1 MKIHDELSNPEI
13 LTLVVYLL
21 DGTIAPVDLED
32 AAIEAFKLA
41 PKKFSWIK
49 YDDRIDLRIIEYALR
64 AACRPNMKYLKGS
77 NKHGYMLTQKGLE
90 WVEKF
95 DDEKQMSTTSRKLSP
110 SDLALKEQIR
120 LKGTNAYKKFKDGNK
135 AKITIMDFRE
145 FTRVNDYFPEHIRKQ
160 RYAKI
165 DNAVKDDIELTNVW
179 NFIKTKFEEK

>member
-1 MKIHDELSNPEI
+1 LSNPEI

-21 DGTIAPVDLED
+21 DGTIVPVDLED

-77 NKHGYMLTQKGLE
+77 NKHGYMLTQIGLE
-90 WVEKF
+90 WAEKF
-95 DDEKQMSTTSRKLSP
+95 DEKKQLSTTSRKLSL
-110 SDLALKEQIR
+110 SDLILKEQVR
-120 LKGTNAYKKFKDGNK
+120 LKNTHAYEKFIGGNK
-135 AKITIMDFRE
+135 EKISIMDFRE

-160 RYAKI
+160 RYSKI
-165 DNAVKDDIELTNVW
+165 ENAVKDDVDLKNIW
-179 NFIKTKFEEK
+179 DFIKIKFEEE

>member
-21 DGTIAPVDLED
+21 EGTTTPVDLED

-49 YDDRIDLRIIEYALR
+49 YDDRIDLRIVEYGLR
-64 AACRPNMKYLKGS
+64 GACRPSMKYLKGS
-77 NKHGYMLTQKGLE
+77 NRYGYMLTQTGLE
-90 WVEKF
+90 WAEKF
-95 DDEKQMSTTSRKLSP
+95 DEKKQISTTSRKLSP
-110 SDLALKEQIR
+110 SDIVLKEQIR
-120 LKGTNAYKKFKDGNK
+120 LKSTYAYKKFRNNDKE
-135 AKITIMDFRE
+135 KITIMDFRE

-165 DNAVKDDIELTNVW
+165 DNVVKDDAGLKSVW